1 MDQKKVIYISGPIT
15 GVPKYYEAFERVDD
29 DLTALGC
36 VVLSPARLPEGM
48 TGDQYRL
55 IKAAMIRAADEVWFL
70 PGHEVSKGSYLE
82 LQLCK
87 YLIKPHITFL
97 DWKSYESY
105 LDKVREV
112 LKR

>member
-15 GVPKYYEAFERVDD
+15 GVPKYWEAFDRVDD
-29 DLTALGC
+29 DLTSMGC
-36 VVLSPARLPEGM
+36 VVLSPSRLPEGM

-70 PGHEVSKGSYLE
+70 PGHEVSSGSYLE

-87 YLIKPHITFL
+87 YLIKPHTTFL
-97 DWKSYESY
+97 DWENYERY
-105 LDKVREV
+105 IDKVREV